1 MKHFAHFLFQAK
13 ILVTT
18 GVRFRKAFGN
28 RCVLKTEIVSLNK
41 QDNNNNNDK
50 SQDILNDFTC
60 RGGAVGGLLRGQP
73 IICGGYKHPLV
84 FQDCFFVGQPRKSDH
99 SQTNN
104 MLFKRA
110 AASSIVLSPD
120 TLWIVGGYDPDYD
133 HLNSTEFVR
142 FDEKS
147 IPGIGPMP
155 ILNKI
160 LLNF

>member
-1 MKHFAHFLFQAK
+1 MKHFAHFLFQAR
-13 ILVTT
+13 ILVST

-84 FQDCFFVGQPRKSDH
+84 FQDCFFVGQPRESDH

-155 ILNKI
+155 IINKI

>member
-1 MKHFAHFLFQAK
+1 MELHSRTRKTQFRVHNPLLFLGK
-13 ILVTT
+13 
-18 GVRFRKAFGN
+18 
-28 RCVLKTEIVSLNK
+28 
-41 QDNNNNNDK
+41 
-50 SQDILNDFTC
+50 
-60 RGGAVGGLLRGQP
+60 P

-84 FQDCFFVGQPRKSDH
+84 FQDCFLVGQPCKSDH
-99 SQTNN
+99 FQTKD

-147 IPGIGPMP
+147 ILGGRHLFRNKRFMLDEMP
-155 ILNKI
+155 Y
-160 LLNF
+160 